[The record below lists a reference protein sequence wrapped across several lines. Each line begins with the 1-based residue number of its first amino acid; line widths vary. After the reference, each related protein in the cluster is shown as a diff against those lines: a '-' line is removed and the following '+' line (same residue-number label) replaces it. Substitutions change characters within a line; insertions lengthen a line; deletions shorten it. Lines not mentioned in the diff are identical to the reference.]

1 MPEGKVP
8 ILWIRKPKGTPLDSM
23 AEKEEEC
30 NMINPKI
37 EEILED
43 LYLQSQDPSRIP
55 RPMETDTL
63 QEAVAA
69 GYITVSGAGPLMTA
83 EGTELGTS
91 VVRRHRL
98 AECLLC
104 DVFQL
109 PNVESAEEDA
119 CAFEHMLRPGLE
131 DRVCTLL
138 GHPPTCPHGRP
149 IPRGDCCKRAER
161 DQVRE
166 VGPLCDGRAGQ
177 NGVVAYLSTRD
188 NREVQKLMAMGI
200 LPGSDIRLIRLF
212 PSYIFAIGHS
222 QFTVD
227 RSLAEK
233 IFVHWHT

>member
-1 MPEGKVP
+1 MTDP
-8 ILWIRKPKGTPLDSM
+8 
-23 AEKEEEC
+23 
-30 NMINPKI
+30 NI

-43 LYLQSQDPSRIP
+43 LYLQSQDAARAP
-55 RPMETDTL
+55 RPAEPATL
-63 QEAVAA
+63 AAAAAA
-69 GYITVSGAGPLMTA
+69 GYVTVAGDVPTLTESGREQGKA
-83 EGTELGTS
+83 

-104 DVFQL
+104 DVLEL
-109 PNVESAEEDA
+109 PTVESAEEDA
-119 CAFEHMLRPGLE
+119 CAFEHMLRPGIE

-138 GHPPTCPHGRP
+138 GHPLTCPHGRP
-149 IPRGDCCKRAER
+149 IPRGECCRRAER

-177 NGVVAYLSTRD
+177 TGVVAYLSTRD
-188 NREVQKLMAMGI
+188 NREIQKLMAMGI

-212 PSYIFAIGHS
+212 PSYIFAVGHS

-233 IFVHWHT
+233 IFVHWRE

>member
-1 MPEGKVP
+1 
-8 ILWIRKPKGTPLDSM
+8 M
-23 AEKEEEC
+23 AQTLETHP
-30 NMINPKI
+30 MIDPKI

-43 LYLQSQDPSRIP
+43 LYLQSQDAARTP
-55 RPMETDTL
+55 RPVEPSTL
-63 QEAVAA
+63 EAAVAA
-69 GYITVSGAGPLMTA
+69 GYLTA
-83 EGTELGTS
+83 KGGESTLTEEGMELGKL

-98 AECLLC
+98 AESLLC

-109 PNVESAEEDA
+109 PDVESAEEDA

-138 GHPPTCPHGRP
+138 GHPLTCPHGRP
-149 IPRGDCCKRAER
+149 IPRGDCCRRAEK

-166 VGPLCDGRAGQ
+166 VGPLCDGRSGQ

-188 NREVQKLMAMGI
+188 NREIQKLMAMGI

-233 IFVHWHT
+233 IFVHWRQ

>member
-1 MPEGKVP
+1 
-8 ILWIRKPKGTPLDSM
+8 
-23 AEKEEEC
+23 
-30 NMINPKI
+30 MINPYI

-43 LYLQSQDPSRIP
+43 LFLQSEDSSRTP
-55 RPMETDTL
+55 RPVEPPAL
-63 QEAVAA
+63 QEAIAA
-69 GYITVSGAGPLMTA
+69 GYVVLNGTIAAMT
-83 EGTELGTS
+83 ETGRILGTS

-98 AECLLC
+98 AESLLC
-104 DVFQL
+104 DVLQL

-138 GHPPTCPHGRP
+138 GHPLTCPHGRP
-149 IPRGDCCKRAER
+149 IPRGDCCRRAER

-166 VGPLCDGRAGQ
+166 VGPLCDGHAGQ

-188 NREVQKLMAMGI
+188 NREIQKLMAMGI

-227 RSLAEK
+227 RTLAEK
-233 IFVHWHT
+233 IFVHWRQ